1 MQEDVKVIFRNG
13 CMNNVEVYIG
23 DKKLDHLH
31 DILININSNECFNHN
46 NRVEIN
52 TYNSNNDQVETTVAW
67 SVPRKIEDNV
77 ISLSEE
83 TISSIVSKLGK
94 EFGSVGQKEFENKAQ
109 AMISRI
115 TLDGKKAHIV
125 ENKTESGV
133 SLTGIN
139 KLIPKTIETDNGRES
154 N

>member
-1 MQEDVKVIFRNG
+1 MQEDIKIIFRNG
-13 CMNNVEVYIG
+13 CMNTVEVYFG
-23 DKKLDHLH
+23 DKKIDHLH
-31 DILININSNECFNHN
+31 DILVVINSNECFNHN

-52 TYNSNNDQVETTVAW
+52 TYNSNNDQIETKIAW

-77 ISLSEE
+77 LSLSEE

-109 AMISRI
+109 AMISRL

-125 ENKTESGV
+125 ENKTESG
-133 SLTGIN
+133 L
-139 KLIPKTIETDNGRES
+139 P
-154 N
+154 